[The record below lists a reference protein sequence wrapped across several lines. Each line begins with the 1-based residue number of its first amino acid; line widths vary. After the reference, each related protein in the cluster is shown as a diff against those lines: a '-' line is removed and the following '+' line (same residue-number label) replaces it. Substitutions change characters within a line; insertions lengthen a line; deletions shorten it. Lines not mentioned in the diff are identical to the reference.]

1 MQAGEE
7 RDTLQRQPT
16 WTASLKRSMLKIIS
30 KGSSSSSLDS
40 KTIQD
45 AAAAAVTSV
54 NRTSVSPHQ
63 AMVETSSGGSHGIG
77 GAGGVSLNVRGNNI
91 RPQHATSFK
100 GSVNSPTSAL
110 LSPIGSLSLSQTSLL
125 GSPLT
130 SQDISVRS
138 GKRAQRSSSVGM
150 SSLEAEASQTRMP
163 KPSLDLSAPS
173 GQGKPWQAL
182 ASAASLPVSGLK
194 GTFQANKGSVA
205 RMDLPHHGSGSTTQ
219 VFALAPQPS
228 QPVQTVQQM
237 LAEMQLNKR
246 AHEAVGGRQSPGT
259 PTVSSGLTAMTD
271 SVTSGGEG
279 RVRPAGNN
287 SLEGRSSMASPF
299 ADSLSSANSFANSI
313 SRRYAM
319 GGTSESRLHFT
330 ALHVAPPPAL
340 LPAVC
345 SPFPHLPHSIP
356 CAQNPPAPL
365 IIVTAPPHA
374 PVIFHPACP
383 QQAWGS
389 HNPKLTMCH
398 TNVLRCGLQ
407 IAGCLRHQQSA
418 VVPLTRVFLCFLLCE
433 APGF

>member
-1 MQAGEE
+1 MIVMQAGEE

-63 AMVETSSGGSHGIG
+63 AVVETSSGGSHGIG
-77 GAGGVSLNVRGNNI
+77 GAGGVSLNMRGNNI

-150 SSLEAEASQTRMP
+150 SSLEAEASQTRLP
-163 KPSLDLSAPS
+163 KFSLDLSAPL

-194 GTFQANKGSVA
+194 GTFQANKRSVA

-246 AHEAVGGRQSPGT
+246 AHEAVGGRKSPGT
-259 PTVSSGLTAMTD
+259 PTVWSGLTAMTD

-279 RVRPAGNN
+279 RVRPAGN

-330 ALHVAPPPAL
+330 VLHVAPPP
-340 LPAVC
+340 PSFPQFVHPFRIC
-345 SPFPHLPHSIP
+345 PIQSPVPKTP
-356 CAQNPPAPL
+356 QPL
-365 IIVTAPPHA
+365 
-374 PVIFHPACP
+374 
-383 QQAWGS
+383 S
-389 HNPKLTMCH
+389 SL
-398 TNVLRCGLQ
+398 
-407 IAGCLRHQQSA
+407 
-418 VVPLTRVFLCFLLCE
+418 
-433 APGF
+433 